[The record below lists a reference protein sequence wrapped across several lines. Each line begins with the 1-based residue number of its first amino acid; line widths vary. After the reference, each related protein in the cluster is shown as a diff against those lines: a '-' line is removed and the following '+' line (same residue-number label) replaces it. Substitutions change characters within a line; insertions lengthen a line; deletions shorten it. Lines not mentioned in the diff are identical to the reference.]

1 MTPKTPMRTIQSMLT
16 LFAMAGP
23 RDEMRSELAKPKRNA
38 EPISMKPEEK
48 APSTKYLSAAS
59 KDS

>member
-1 MTPKTPMRTIQSMLT
+1 MLT

-23 RDEMRSELAKPKRNA
+23 RAEMRSELAKPKRNA

-48 APSTKYLSAAS
+48 APSTKYFRAAS